1 MLDFLIIASKKNRYG
16 EIEKIFP
23 KFKVTKSK
31 DLMIRGGD
39 FYAVWNEET
48 HLWSPDENDAIDI
61 IDNEI
66 EDFYLKNK
74 DHCAPNVSVAYMW
87 DSDSG
92 SIDRWHKYC
101 QKQMR
106 DYYKNLDEKIIFN
119 GGIPRKTDYASHILP
134 YDICEGDISAYDEL
148 IGTLYSEE
156 ERRKFEWA
164 IGSIIAGESK
174 HIQKFIVFYGSAGT
188 GKSTVMNLIGKLFE
202 DYCCSFVSKDL
213 ASANA
218 SFALEPFSKNPLVAI
233 EHDGDL
239 SRIESNTRLNSLISH
254 EAMTVNEKFKR
265 QYTNRFNAFLFIGSN
280 KPVKITD
287 AKSGLIRRLIDV
299 SPTGNKVPVR
309 DYNRLVAA
317 MDFELGAIAQHCL
330 DIFLEDPGAYDNYVS
345 ENMIGATN
353 DFFNFVVDNYLIFS
367 EQEEMSLTQ
376 AWKLYRVWA
385 EDANVGYSMNKRV
398 FKEELK
404 NYYKEFIDHTGG
416 KWNVYKG
423 FDFSKFET
431 GAQVKEDLT
440 KELIDIPEWLQLKEQ
455 HSLLD
460 DFLADSPAQLSTRN
474 GTPARPWAEVT
485 TTLKDIDTSKEH
497 YTLCPEKLITID
509 FDKKNVSG
517 EKDFMLNVEA
527 ASKWPKTYAELSKGG
542 SGLHLEYL
550 YSGDVKELAALFG
563 DDVEI
568 KTFPEGSRA
577 ALRRRVSKC
586 NDIPIATLS
595 GGLPKKER
603 KPMKMVNVEQIK
615 SVQGLRKL
623 IQRNLNKEIHG
634 NTTQSVSFIKK
645 ILDDA
650 YNSDLVYD
658 ISDMRNNVLA
668 FAAGSTHQAD
678 TCLKM
683 VGQMKFKSATDLD
696 TVIAKTDTESIVIFD
711 CEVFPNVLFVNW
723 KIYGEGKKM
732 VHMIN
737 PSPEEVAALFKM
749 KLVGF
754 NCRKYDNHILYARS
768 LGWNNEP
775 IYDLSQRIIKA
786 GKGELGP
793 FFGEAYDISYMDLYD
808 IASKKQSL
816 KKWEI
821 EMGVTHMELGLP
833 WDKPVPE
840 ELWQKVSDYC
850 DNDVIST
857 EALYNYIPGD
867 IIAREILAELAG
879 GSVSNTNNSLSQ
891 RLIFGNDKNPQ
902 VQFNYR
908 HLGEQ
913 PEGPSFT
920 WKDVECYANGELPYK
935 PEGKVWFPGYCFV
948 NGKSTYRD
956 VDGTLDEAGDE
967 KVVGEGGYVY
977 AVPGFYG
984 NIRTQD
990 VASMHPSSII
1000 AEELFG
1006 PYYTKRFKDLK
1017 QARVH
1022 LKHYEVDKLADLFD
1036 GKLMK
1041 FFEGLTGDALK
1052 KRCKEVAA
1060 ALKIVINSVYGL
1072 TSAKFKNAFRDERNI
1087 DNIVAKRGALF
1098 MIDLKNY
1105 VLSQGFKV
1113 AHIKTDSI
1121 KVPDITDEMIQKI
1134 RRFGE
1139 CYGYTFETEADY
1151 EKLCLVNDAVYI
1163 CKERVKD
1170 GYEWHATG
1178 KQFAVPYV
1186 FKKLFSKEEI
1196 QFEDLCETREVKNSA
1211 IYLDYNENLFEDQ
1224 HDYRFVGRV
1233 GLFCPIKPGCGGA
1246 KMMRSANEIK
1256 YDAVNGTKGYRWL
1269 EAEVVKKADKVDD
1282 IDISYY
1288 EDQCDTAKETIQPYV
1303 DFDWFT
1309 SDEPYIPPEYVNGR
1323 PVYPDIVPW
1332 EMSNG
1337 GAV

>member
-119 GGIPRKTDYASHILP
+119 GGTPRKTDYASHILP
-134 YDICEGDISAYDEL
+134 YDICDGDTSAYDEL

-218 SFALEPFSKNPLVAI
+218 SFALEPFSKNPLVGI

-330 DIFLEDPGAYDNYVS
+330 DVFEEDPGAYDNYVS

-416 KWNVYKG
+416 KWNVYKD
-423 FDFSKFET
+423 FDFSKFES

-474 GTPARPWAEVT
+474 GTPARPWADVT
-485 TTLKDIDTSKEH
+485 TRLKDIDTSKEH
-497 YTLCPEKLITID
+497 YVLCPEKLITID

-595 GGLPKKER
+595 GGLPKKR
-603 KPMKMVNVEQIK
+603 KETNE
-615 SVQGLRKL
+615 
-623 IQRNLNKEIHG
+623 
-634 NTTQSVSFIKK
+634 
-645 ILDDA
+645 DD
-650 YNSDLVYD
+650 
-658 ISDMRNNVLA
+658 
-668 FAAGSTHQAD
+668 
-678 TCLKM
+678 
-683 VGQMKFKSATDLD
+683 
-696 TVIAKTDTESIVIFD
+696 
-711 CEVFPNVLFVNW
+711 
-723 KIYGEGKKM
+723 
-732 VHMIN
+732 
-737 PSPEEVAALFKM
+737 
-749 KLVGF
+749 
-754 NCRKYDNHILYARS
+754 
-768 LGWNNEP
+768 
-775 IYDLSQRIIKA
+775 
-786 GKGELGP
+786 
-793 FFGEAYDISYMDLYD
+793 
-808 IASKKQSL
+808 
-816 KKWEI
+816 
-821 EMGVTHMELGLP
+821 
-833 WDKPVPE
+833 
-840 ELWQKVSDYC
+840 
-850 DNDVIST
+850 
-857 EALYNYIPGD
+857 
-867 IIAREILAELAG
+867 
-879 GSVSNTNNSLSQ
+879 
-891 RLIFGNDKNPQ
+891 
-902 VQFNYR
+902 
-908 HLGEQ
+908 
-913 PEGPSFT
+913 
-920 WKDVECYANGELPYK
+920 
-935 PEGKVWFPGYCFV
+935 
-948 NGKSTYRD
+948 
-956 VDGTLDEAGDE
+956 
-967 KVVGEGGYVY
+967 
-977 AVPGFYG
+977 
-984 NIRTQD
+984 
-990 VASMHPSSII
+990 
-1000 AEELFG
+1000 
-1006 PYYTKRFKDLK
+1006 
-1017 QARVH
+1017 
-1022 LKHYEVDKLADLFD
+1022 
-1036 GKLMK
+1036 
-1041 FFEGLTGDALK
+1041 
-1052 KRCKEVAA
+1052 
-1060 ALKIVINSVYGL
+1060 
-1072 TSAKFKNAFRDERNI
+1072 
-1087 DNIVAKRGALF
+1087 KRG
-1098 MIDLKNY
+1098 
-1105 VLSQGFKV
+1105 
-1113 AHIKTDSI
+1113 T
-1121 KVPDITDEMIQKI
+1121 
-1134 RRFGE
+1134 
-1139 CYGYTFETEADY
+1139 
-1151 EKLCLVNDAVYI
+1151 
-1163 CKERVKD
+1163 
-1170 GYEWHATG
+1170 
-1178 KQFAVPYV
+1178 
-1186 FKKLFSKEEI
+1186 
-1196 QFEDLCETREVKNSA
+1196 
-1211 IYLDYNENLFEDQ
+1211 
-1224 HDYRFVGRV
+1224 
-1233 GLFCPIKPGCGGA
+1233 
-1246 KMMRSANEIK
+1246 
-1256 YDAVNGTKGYRWL
+1256 
-1269 EAEVVKKADKVDD
+1269 DKVCTGF
-1282 IDISYY
+1282 
-1288 EDQCDTAKETIQPYV
+1288 EKAHTA
-1303 DFDWFT
+1303 
-1309 SDEPYIPPEYVNGR
+1309 
-1323 PVYPDIVPW
+1323 
-1332 EMSNG
+1332 
-1337 GAV
+1337 